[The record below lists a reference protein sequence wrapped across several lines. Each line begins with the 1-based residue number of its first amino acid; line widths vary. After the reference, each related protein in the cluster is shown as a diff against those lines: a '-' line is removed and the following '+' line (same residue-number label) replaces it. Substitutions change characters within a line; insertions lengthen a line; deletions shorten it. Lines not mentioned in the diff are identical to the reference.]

1 MRMKLPEAQTTG
13 AVSVEEALSKRRS
26 TREYA
31 EVGLTLNEAGQLLWS
46 AYGISSPEGFHTAP
60 SAMALYPLEFYLSVT
75 LVEGLSSGIY
85 QYLPASHE
93 LMKVGEESKR
103 EELYAAS
110 FEQTALAGAP
120 AILIITGIY
129 DRTKEKFGESGPDYV
144 HMDLGH
150 AAQNVHIQAVSL
162 NLGTGVIAA
171 FRRNEVKK
179 TLGLPEE
186 ETPLYMMP
194 VGRLL
199 GSAS

>member
-1 MRMKLPEAQTTG
+1 MRIKLPETQTVGT
-13 AVSVEEALSKRRS
+13 VSVEEALTKRRS

-31 EVGLTLNEAGQLLWS
+31 EAGLTLSEAGQLLWS
-46 AYGISSPEGFHTAP
+46 AYGVTSPEGFRTAP
-60 SAMALYPLEFYLSVT
+60 SAMTLYPLEFYLSAT
-75 LVEGLSSGIY
+75 LVDGLSPGIY
-85 QYLPASHE
+85 QYVPTSHE
-93 LMKVGEESKR
+93 LKKVGDESKR

-120 AILIITGIY
+120 AILIITGSY

-150 AAQNVHIQAVSL
+150 AAQNVHMQAVSL
-162 NLGTGVIAA
+162 NLGTVVIAA
-171 FRRNEVKK
+171 FRREEVKR
-179 TLGLPEE
+179 TVGLPEE